1 MPPPSNTVYPGRV
14 YVWDDDLK
22 TTRVHG
28 IGFGVTCDCGEKSPW
43 CATHAMARGWLREH
57 KRGCKGE

>member
-1 MPPPSNTVYPGRV
+1 VPPKSAPRPLRV

-28 IGFGVTCDCGEKSPW
+28 YGFGVTCECGERSPRCGSW
-43 CATHAMARGWLREH
+43 AMARGWLREH